1 MHKLIQSSILGLLST
16 FAVHAGP
23 LDTVGVTLLRQ
34 VDPTLTGSGVRVAQ
48 AEASLST
55 ATPPTFE
62 VNPASIGQLESLFN
76 YSSSSGT
83 ATTFPNSVGQ
93 ESGHADGV
101 ANNFY
106 GASAGV
112 APSVAHVDNYD
123 ADYFY
128 QNFILPASASI
139 PGRIVNQSFVF
150 GTTPPS
156 PPQTTIDLQYDSF
169 AVRNNVLFVSG
180 AGNDPGGSVNPP
192 ATCYNGIGV
201 GVVDGPSSPGPTPD
215 NGRCKP
221 DLCAP
226 GGATSFST
234 PFVSG
239 AATILLQAGLRGDG
253 GAGAI
258 TNDASDI
265 RTLKALLLNGAI
277 KPAGW
282 TNGATTPLD
291 ARYGAGVVNVFN
303 SWSQLTGQK
312 RTFIEATSPSSGT
325 SHPPGANTSN
335 ISTLTG
341 WDFRSITN
349 STLNDKVNH
358 YYFNLAATNVARYT
372 ATATLAWNRALA
384 QNGINNLDLFLYDTS
399 SGNLIAS
406 SVSAVNNVEHLY
418 LPKLPSGRYDLQ
430 VRIPAG
436 GVVGNTETYALAF
449 EFFAHRLTIS
459 KTAGGLSLSWPIAPT
474 GFSLQSATNLN
485 PAINWSAV
493 AATPSVSTGSNVV
506 ALPSDLPSQFFRLVR
521 P

>member
-16 FAVHAGP
+16 FAVHAGS

-48 AEASLST
+48 AEASFSQ
-55 ATPPTFE
+55 TPPPIFE
-62 VNPASIGQLESLFN
+62 VNPFAIGQLESLLTY
-76 YSSSSGT
+76 YSASGT
-83 ATTFPNSVGQ
+83 ATNFPNSVG
-93 ESGHADGV
+93 EGSGHATDV

-106 GASAGV
+106 GAVAGV

-139 PGRIVNQSFVF
+139 PGRIVNQSFIF
-150 GTTPPS
+150 GTT

-180 AGNDPGGSVNPP
+180 AGNDPGGFVNPP

-201 GVVDGPSSPGPTPD
+201 GVVDGPSSPGPTRD

-253 GAGAI
+253 GAGVI

-303 SWSQLTGQK
+303 SWSQLKGQK
-312 RTFIEATSPSSGT
+312 KAFIEATSPSSGT
-325 SHPPGANTSN
+325 SHPPGTNTSN

-341 WDFRSITN
+341 WDFRPISS

-358 YYFNLAATNVARYT
+358 YYFNLAATNGARYT

-384 QNGINNLDLFLYDTS
+384 QNSINNLDLFLYDTS
-399 SGNLIAS
+399 SSNLIAS
-406 SVSAVNNVEHLY
+406 SVSTVDNVEHLY
-418 LPKLPSGRYDLQ
+418 LPQLPPGRYDLQ
-430 VRIPAG
+430 VRIPG
-436 GVVGNTETYALAF
+436 GGVGNTETYALAF
-449 EFFAHRLTIS
+449 EFFAHRLTIA

-474 GFSLQSATNLN
+474 GFNLQSATNLN

-506 ALPSDLPSQFFRLVR
+506 ALPSDFPSQFFRLVR